1 MTSAF
6 LPASCLPSLLPG
18 GPASEL
24 CPLDRSIQNM
34 ARSHLHTDSLS
45 LSVFI
50 STFLVRSHSLQDFSR
65 PVTSEATED
74 PESWVACSRLLG
86 WPPALLGSCNY
97 SWMPPSSTP
106 FPFPVAPPHSLHC
119 PQSKTE
125 CGDLG
130 SPKTTDDIVLDRP
143 EDTRGRRRHKTE
155 SVRTPGGT
163 ERAAGPESGA
173 QRQRYV
179 CYHGKCAVKSQGLL
193 SACEHTGLVCGCE
206 ALTPAVS
213 SDGGP
218 HS

>member
-1 MTSAF
+1 
-6 LPASCLPSLLPG
+6 
-18 GPASEL
+18 
-24 CPLDRSIQNM
+24 
-34 ARSHLHTDSLS
+34 
-45 LSVFI
+45 
-50 STFLVRSHSLQDFSR
+50 
-65 PVTSEATED
+65 
-74 PESWVACSRLLG
+74 
-86 WPPALLGSCNY
+86 
-97 SWMPPSSTP
+97 MPPSSTA
-106 FPFPVAPPHSLHC
+106 FPFPVAPPHSLQC

-179 CYHGKCAVKSQGLL
+179 CCHGKCAVKSQGLL
-193 SACEHTGLVCGCE
+193 SVCDHTGLVCGCE

-218 HS
+218 HSWKRARQAPCSLCLLVSLSTGWSSWFRLVRPFSHPRACGPVPSPQPRAPPQPLCPGSRMRLGVQELHSHGVPLPPPIRPV